1 MSNRTLNSPIIL
13 LTQNSGNDAGGETI
27 VNQKGQTMNA
37 TLMKWG
43 IGIFTTLILLNASL
57 FVVPQTGQALVLQ
70 FGEITRVV
78 RTPGLHAKLPMVQ
91 ELMMFDKRILE
102 FEAAPAEFITR
113 NRETDVDERVVIDA
127 FVRYRILDPVQF
139 YQSVRNESNLN
150 NRLNSI
156 VLSSMRRVLA
166 GHSLNDLLSKNRGEI
181 MQKIKANVNAQAS
194 ATPGKTAS
202 TNSDNAGTNV
212 QGFGVELVDLRI
224 VRADLPP
231 DISQST
237 YERMRKNFTKE
248 AQRFRAEGDEKA
260 TQIRA
265 SAERER
271 TEILAAAQKKSETTR
286 GEGDGEASKIYAEA
300 YGRDPEFFK
309 FYRTMQAYRATINKN
324 DTSMV
329 LSPDHSFLKE
339 MTQ

>member
-1 MSNRTLNSPIIL
+1 MQSHLIKIGIAAFLGLIL
-13 LTQNSGNDAGGETI
+13 LTS
-27 VNQKGQTMNA
+27 
-37 TLMKWG
+37 TLF
-43 IGIFTTLILLNASL
+43 I
-57 FVVPQTGQALVLQ
+57 VPQTSQALILQ

-78 RTPGLHAKLPMVQ
+78 QTPGLHAKIPFIQNV
-91 ELMMFDKRILE
+91 MMFDKRILE
-102 FEAAPAEFITR
+102 FEAQPAEFITR
-113 NRETDVDERVVIDA
+113 NREMDVDERVVIDA
-127 FVRYRILDPVQF
+127 FVRYRIVDPVQF

-166 GHSLNDLLSKNRGEI
+166 GHSLNDLLSKERGEI
-181 MQKIKANVNAQAS
+181 MQSIKANVNAQAGAAHGVIARQTS
-194 ATPGKTAS
+194 
-202 TNSDNAGTNV
+202 NSGANNV

-224 VRADLPP
+224 VRADLPS

-248 AQRFRAEGDEKA
+248 AQRFRAEGDQKA

-271 TEILAAAQKKSETTR
+271 TEILAEARKNAEITR
-286 GEGDGEASKIYAEA
+286 GQGDAEAAHTYADA
-300 YGRDPEFFK
+300 YGRDPVFFK
-309 FYRTMQAYRATINKN
+309 FYRSMQAYRATLNPS

-329 LSPDHSFLKE
+329 MTPDQAFLKE
-339 MTQ
+339 LNQ

>member
-1 MSNRTLNSPIIL
+1 MQTRLIQFAIALVAGLIL
-13 LTQNSGNDAGGETI
+13 LTS
-27 VNQKGQTMNA
+27 
-37 TLMKWG
+37 TLF
-43 IGIFTTLILLNASL
+43 I
-57 FVVPQTGQALVLQ
+57 VPQTGQALVLQ
-70 FGEITRVV
+70 FGEITSVI
-78 RTPGLHAKLPMVQ
+78 RTPGLHAKIPFIQTVL
-91 ELMMFDKRILE
+91 MFDKRILE
-102 FEAAPAEFITR
+102 FEAQPAEFITK

-127 FVRYRILDPVQF
+127 FVRYRIIDPVQF

-166 GHSLNDLLSKNRGEI
+166 GHSLNDLLSKDRGAI
-181 MQKIKANVNAQAS
+181 MQSIKANVNAQAS
-194 ATPGKTAS
+194 AAPGVVARET
-202 TNSDNAGTNV
+202 SDSGANNV
-212 QGFGVELVDLRI
+212 QGFGVELIDLRI

-271 TEILAAAQKKSETTR
+271 TEILADARKDAEVTR
-286 GEGDGEASKIYAEA
+286 GEGDAQAAQIYAEA

-309 FYRTMQAYRATINKN
+309 FYRSMQAYRATLGHD
-324 DTSMV
+324 DTTMV
-329 LSPDHSFLKE
+329 LSPDHPFLKE
-339 MTQ
+339 WHP